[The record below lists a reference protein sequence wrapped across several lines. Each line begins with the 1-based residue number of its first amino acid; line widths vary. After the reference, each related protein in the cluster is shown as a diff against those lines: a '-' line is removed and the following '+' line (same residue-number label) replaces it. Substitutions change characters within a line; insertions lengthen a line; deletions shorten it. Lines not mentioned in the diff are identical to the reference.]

1 MADESI
7 TITQEQQEPYDYDSI
22 WKDFTRD
29 FWQDVL
35 KDFMP
40 DLYKAADLE
49 GEAESLDKEL
59 HEIMKSH
66 NESVKVSK
74 RYVDNLLKIP
84 LKNGGEEW
92 VLFHIEIQGRGG
104 EAISLRMFRY
114 YCLLFTRYNRNPAAL
129 AILTAKRPQKEG
141 EPGVYRADMF
151 GTKIEYRYHTIRA
164 YEYNDDE
171 LLSSDNPVKLFIYA
185 VKFAA
190 KNRKSKRKRVE
201 YTQNI
206 LRVLMD
212 KGWDTEKSFRF
223 LVYLQVLMKFKSEE
237 YIQLCREGNDEL
249 LEGEKMRPKTIID
262 KLYEQAI
269 SQGIAQGISK
279 GIAQG
284 IEKGLKTTARS
295 LLELGLLTDEQIA
308 TVTQQTPEDIA
319 ALRHEMNIH

>member
-114 YCLLFTRYNRNPAAL
+114 YCMLFTRYNRNPAAL
-129 AILTAKRPQKEG
+129 AILTAKRPKKEG

-190 KNRKSKRKRVE
+190 KNRKSKRKRIE
-201 YTQNI
+201 YTQKI
-206 LRVLMD
+206 LRVLTD
-212 KGWDTEKSFRF
+212 KGWKEEWCFEF
-223 LVYLQVLMKFKSEE
+223 LKYLQVVMKLGSEE
-237 YIQLCREGNDEL
+237 YRKIFIEETDGV
-249 LEGEKMRPKTIID
+249 LEGEKVRPRTLVDDIYD
-262 KLYEQAI
+262 K
-269 SQGIAQGISK
+269 GMT
-279 GIAQG
+279 QG
-284 IEKGLKTTARS
+284 IEKEREEIIRS
-295 LLELGLLTDEQIA
+295 LFGLDLLTDEQIA
-308 TVTQQTPEDIA
+308 VVTKQTPEDIA
-319 ALRHEMNIH
+319 ALRMELRA

>member
-114 YCLLFTRYNRNPAAL
+114 YCMLFTRYNRNPAAL
-129 AILTAKRPQKEG
+129 AILTAKRPKKEG

-171 LLSSDNPVKLFIYA
+171 LLASDNPVKLFIYA

-190 KNRKSKRKRVE
+190 KNRKSKRKRIE
-201 YTQNI
+201 YTQKI
-206 LRVLMD
+206 LRVLTD
-212 KGWDTEKSFRF
+212 KGWKEEWCFEF
-223 LVYLQVLMKFKSEE
+223 LKYLQVVMKLGSEE
-237 YIQLCREGNDEL
+237 YRKIFIEETDGV
-249 LEGEKMRPKTIID
+249 LEGEKVRPRTLVDDIYD
-262 KLYEQAI
+262 K
-269 SQGIAQGISK
+269 GMT
-279 GIAQG
+279 QG
-284 IEKGLKTTARS
+284 IEKEREEIIRS
-295 LLELGLLTDEQIA
+295 LFGLDLLTDEQIA
-308 TVTQQTPEDIA
+308 VVTKQTPEDIA
-319 ALRHEMNIH
+319 ALRMELRA